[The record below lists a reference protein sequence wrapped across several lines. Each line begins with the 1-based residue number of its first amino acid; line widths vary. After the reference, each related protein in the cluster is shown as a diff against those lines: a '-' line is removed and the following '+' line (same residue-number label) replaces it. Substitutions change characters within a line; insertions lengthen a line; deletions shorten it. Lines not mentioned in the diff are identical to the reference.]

1 MAEEAMATGFVH
13 FGSVGEVSCHAEPEV
28 RLDPTLPPWEPGR
41 LPGVAAA
48 SKMGSR
54 VGALSPSA

>member
-1 MAEEAMATGFVH
+1 MATGFVH

-28 RLDPTLPPWEPGR
+28 RLDPTLPPWEPGH